1 MRSELPPPPPPPSQ
15 SGCSPAVRSGQT
27 SERAGFTLRLFGSL
41 GEADRNQELFS
52 SVALKKWLFLVC
64 YSLRPTKQAIMG
76 SVPVK
81 LTQV

>member
-1 MRSELPPPPPPPSQ
+1 MHLLFLRTSPPCTIQLFSGPDHALQAPLLPLGS
-15 SGCSPAVRSGQT
+15 
-27 SERAGFTLRLFGSL
+27 LFGSQREFEEQPPL
-41 GEADRNQELFS
+41 YVRRS
-52 SVALKKWLFLVC
+52 T